1 MAKGC
6 EVRGAGSRQLGE
18 VSAPPGA
25 AASGGLSEPHRLR
38 RHPISHVGVITAPCP
53 AWCCPEREE
62 NGAVWNPEEL
72 ALSIMLVLLVLI
84 S

>member
-18 VSAPPGA
+18 VSARPGA
-25 AASGGLSEPHRLR
+25 AASGGLSEPHRPC

-53 AWCCPEREE
+53 PWCYPEREE

-72 ALSIMLVLLVLI
+72 AVSIMLVLLVLI